1 MNGHIEQQSQR
12 TAAHLERF
20 DTVIIGGGQ
29 AGLATGY
36 HLAKRGLPFVILDAN
51 GRIGDAWRKRWDSLR
66 LFTPARYDGLQGWR
80 FPAPALSF
88 PTKDEMAD
96 YLEAYAARF
105 ELPVRTGVKVDGLS
119 REEDR
124 FIITSGNRRFEAE
137 HVVVATGANQVPKV
151 PSPSS
156 MKTNVRCTNAALWS
170 ESLACTSWECLSSM
184 PCHLMSSPASGGTR
198 STSRSTSRETLPYV
212 D

>member
-12 TAAHLERF
+12 LATHVERF

-29 AGLATGY
+29 AGLSVGY
-36 HLAKRGLPFVILDAN
+36 HLAKRGLPFMILDAN
-51 GRIGDAWRKRWDSLR
+51 ERIGDAWRKRWDSLR

-119 REEDR
+119 REGDR
-124 FIITSGNRRFEAE
+124 FIITSGNRRFEAN
-137 HVVVATGANQVPKV
+137 HVVVETGAYQVPKIPGYADELHSNIMQLHSSQCRH
-151 PSPSS
+151 PSQLQDG
-156 MKTNVRCTNAALWS
+156 ALLVV
-170 ESLACTSWECLSSM
+170 EAGN
-184 PCHLMSSPASGGTR
+184 SGVEIAFEV
-198 STSRSTSRETLPYV
+198 SRLHPTYL
-212 D
+212 

>member
-12 TAAHLERF
+12 AAAHLERF

-51 GRIGDAWRKRWDSLR
+51 ERIGDAWRKRWDSLR

-88 PTKDEMAD
+88 PTKD
-96 YLEAYAARF
+96 
-105 ELPVRTGVKVDGLS
+105 
-119 REEDR
+119 
-124 FIITSGNRRFEAE
+124 
-137 HVVVATGANQVPKV
+137 
-151 PSPSS
+151 
-156 MKTNVRCTNAALWS
+156 
-170 ESLACTSWECLSSM
+170 
-184 PCHLMSSPASGGTR
+184 
-198 STSRSTSRETLPYV
+198 
-212 D
+212 